1 MRRSISLLLSFIFV
15 FSLVSC
21 TTESDLYGAWYVD
34 SGDTRNAIQFS
45 ENDNGDNVF
54 IWVVY
59 NIEKDTIET
68 NDAGKYHIY
77 GNTITLEY
85 NSDIDPVTLD
95 FDLSDNKLTLSSE
108 TARLVLEKYVI
119 ENE

>member
-1 MRRSISLLLSFIFV
+1 MFGF
-15 FSLVSC
+15 FLVSC
-21 TTESDLYGAWYVD
+21 TTESDLYGAWFVD

-45 ENDNGDNVF
+45 ENDNGDDIF

-59 NIEKDTIET
+59 NLENDSIES

-85 NSDIDPVTLD
+85 NGDIDPVTLE
-95 FDLSDNKLTLSSE
+95 FELSDNKLTLSSE
-108 TARLVLEKYVI
+108 TASLVLEKYVI
-119 ENE
+119 ENQ